1 MDRPRWIKLEVRY
14 QFAFSLK
21 FPNARPSTS
30 GVEEDTGL
38 NDLTSYSGKTMHS
51 VTTLSIDFD
60 STCSNRLGNELNV
73 ESVPLN
79 LITTNPRPERTRFPD
94 LCPKYAYRG

>member
-1 MDRPRWIKLEVRY
+1 MGYY

-21 FPNARPSTS
+21 PQHETVTS
-30 GVEEDTGL
+30 VLQEGRADGR
-38 NDLTSYSGKTMHS
+38 LTSYSGKTIHS

-60 STCSNRLGNELNV
+60 STCSKRFGNELNV

-79 LITTNPRPERTRFPD
+79 LTTNSMPSTGKVFSPRTLGEHRRSDVPMNED
-94 LCPKYAYRG
+94 DK